1 MKTLRFISIVFASA
15 ALLACDKLNETVY
28 SSLVDDNAFSSEENA
43 QAAVNGI
50 YAPMKSTYR
59 EPMFYI
65 NDISTDAGYKRG
77 NCFEVF
83 NENAIYNDNRTR
95 NAWNGFFQM
104 VARANIA
111 ITNISRMED
120 DLFTNVSKAQL
131 LGEAKFLRAYAYY
144 NLTDLFYRVPL
155 LTSGDVEAAAKE
167 PLASLDAIELVI
179 ENDLFDAKDVLP
191 KKYASREEAGRP
203 TYATVCGYLARLY
216 MRQGGRIRQEGGDD
230 APYWQYALDELNLI
244 MAMEGSYYHLQ
255 PTVWDVFDPTS
266 EEKLYNDELI
276 WAIRASSTIVSGSWD
291 IGLQFTSWEY
301 DMGWQNM
308 YQPLEFTWQFNKN
321 DQRYKVLQI
330 VEYPDVYSPDGKY
343 YIAPTSIELTGTMTN
358 NHVIAGKEYELVYEM
373 EETYTQKYKFL
384 QTGNYIYDC
393 PNNLSL
399 LRLADVILM
408 KAECLNELKGPNQE
422 AIDLINRIRERAFQ
436 RTNYNL
442 VLTDYADKDALR
454 SAICDERMF
463 ELNNEC
469 LRRPDLIRMGLWK
482 DRMSKYI
489 DTIKQRY
496 TYKATNEGKAADF
509 YAGDYVAYPASS
521 ELKNFDK
528 RMYMPIPE
536 REVTLNPDLA
546 NAREELE

>member
-1 MKTLRFISIVFASA
+1 MKRYEIITILLAVMSIVS
-15 ALLACDKLNETVY
+15 CDKLNETVY
-28 SSLVDDNAFSSEENA
+28 SSLVDGNAFSSEENA
-43 QAAVNGI
+43 QAAVNSI

-65 NDISTDAGYKRG
+65 NDISTDAGYKVG

-83 NENAIYNDNRTR
+83 NENAIFNDNRTLK
-95 NAWNGFFQM
+95 AWDGFFQM

-111 ITNISRMED
+111 ITNISKMD
-120 DLFTNVSKAQL
+120 DGMFRKVSKNQL
-131 LGEAKFLRAYAYY
+131 LSEAKFLRAYAYY
-144 NLTDLFYRVPL
+144 NLTDIFYRVPL
-155 LTSGDVEAAAKE
+155 ITSGDVEAAAKE
-167 PLASLDAIELVI
+167 PLASLEEIEMVI
-179 ENDLFDAKDVLP
+179 ENDLFDAKDYLP
-191 KKYASREEAGRP
+191 KQYESRGEAGRP

-216 MRQGGRIRQEGGDD
+216 MRQAGRVRMQGGND
-230 APYWQYALDELNLI
+230 APYWQYALDEINIILS
-244 MAMEGSYYHLQ
+244 MEGSYYNLQ
-255 PTVWDVFDPTS
+255 PTVWDVFDATS
-266 EEKLYNDELI
+266 EDKIYNDELI
-276 WAIRASSTIVSGSWD
+276 WAIRASSSIVSGSWD

-308 YQPLEFTWQFNKN
+308 YQPLEFTWKFNKN
-321 DQRYKVLQI
+321 DDRYKVLQV

-343 YIAPTSIELTGTMTN
+343 YIAPPSIELTGTMTR
-358 NHVIAGKEYELVYEM
+358 NHTINGKEYELVYEM
-373 EETYTQKYKFL
+373 EETYTQKYKYM

-408 KAECLNELKGPNQE
+408 KAECLNELNGPTQE
-422 AIDLINRIRERAFQ
+422 AIDNINRIRERAF
-436 RTNYNL
+436 RNSNYNL
-442 VLTDYADKDALR
+442 LLSDFATKDDLR

-482 DRMSKYI
+482 QRIGEYF
-489 DTIKQRY
+489 DTIISRY
-496 TYKATNEGKAADF
+496 SWKETNEGKESG
-509 YAGDYVAYPASS
+509 YYKGQYVAYPASAS
-521 ELKNFDK
+521 LKDLDK

-546 NAREELE
+546 NARDFE